1 MKKIL
6 ILAVLIATSGCST
19 YTAKMELSR
28 DFYYDGEYESAIVG
42 VDELVEK
49 ASKNDIHLFLAER
62 GKMRLAAGQ
71 YDSAIVDLQRA
82 ERRFHEIEGT
92 FSISEMVKT
101 SVKSAGSMEYQPES
115 HEKIMVNAYLLLA
128 YWLRGDTEGAFV
140 ERNRVVGRLK
150 HYTDQLSQED
160 WEKLDVPFARY
171 LVALLYEMEGLTDDA
186 RIEYDEVEK
195 IYPEA
200 RPAGENSSL
209 TEIVVFAELGRGP
222 VKVSR
227 EIKGYFN
234 KDAGNLLGFF
244 ELPGHS
250 GPLIVNAG
258 ALSSFSPD
266 DGVVFSFAFP
276 QYIRQPRIATGCTVA
291 FDGIEAADAVLL
303 NDIEETAMTAFGK
316 DIGKILLKAAVRTS
330 LQIMAQE
337 KVSDKKGGIFFDILG
352 KALSAI
358 DKADT
363 RSWQT
368 LPAEVRVF
376 RMECEPGEH
385 EVVLNYYDESGCS
398 ICSSRTVSF
407 SVEKGKK
414 QIIYLPGPS

>member
-1 MKKIL
+1 
-6 ILAVLIATSGCST
+6 
-19 YTAKMELSR
+19 
-28 DFYYDGEYESAIVG
+28 
-42 VDELVEK
+42 
-49 ASKNDIHLFLAER
+49 
-62 GKMRLAAGQ
+62 
-71 YDSAIVDLQRA
+71 
-82 ERRFHEIEGT
+82 
-92 FSISEMVKT
+92 
-101 SVKSAGSMEYQPES
+101 
-115 HEKIMVNAYLLLA
+115 
-128 YWLRGDTEGAFV
+128 
-140 ERNRVVGRLK
+140 
-150 HYTDQLSQED
+150 
-160 WEKLDVPFARY
+160 
-171 LVALLYEMEGLTDDA
+171 
-186 RIEYDEVEK
+186 
-195 IYPEA
+195 
-200 RPAGENSSL
+200 
-209 TEIVVFAELGRGP
+209 
-222 VKVSR
+222 
-227 EIKGYFN
+227 
-234 KDAGNLLGFF
+234 
-244 ELPGHS
+244 
-250 GPLIVNAG
+250 
-258 ALSSFSPD
+258 
-266 DGVVFSFAFP
+266 VVFSFAFP

>member
-1 MKKIL
+1 MKKTL
-6 ILAVLIATSGCST
+6 ILVVLLMTSGCST

-28 DFYYDGEYESAIVG
+28 DFYYDGEYENAITG
-42 VDELVEK
+42 VDELVGK
-49 ASKNDIHLFLAER
+49 ASNNDIHLFLAER

-82 ERRFHEIEGT
+82 EKRFHEIEGT
-92 FSISEMVKT
+92 ISISEMVKT

-115 HEKIMVNAYLLLA
+115 HEKIMINTYLLLA
-128 YWLRGDTEGAFV
+128 YWLKGDAEGAFV
-140 ERNRVVGRLK
+140 ERNRVAGRLK
-150 HYTDQLSQED
+150 KYTDQLSQED

-171 LVALLYEMEGLTDDA
+171 LVALLYEMEGLADDA
-186 RIEYDEVEK
+186 RIEYDEVNK

-200 RPAGENSSL
+200 RPAGENTFL
-209 TEIVVFAELGRGP
+209 TEIVVFAEMGRGP

-244 ELPGHS
+244 ELPGAS
-250 GPLIVNAG
+250 GPLMVNAG
-258 ALSSFSPD
+258 SLGSFSPT

-276 QYIRQPRIATGCTVA
+276 QYIRQPRIAARCSVV
-291 FDGIEAADAVLL
+291 FDSIEAADAVLL
-303 NDIEETAMTAFGK
+303 DNIEETAMTAFGK
-316 DIGKILLKAAVRTS
+316 DIGKILLKAAVRTC
-330 LQIMAQE
+330 LQTLAQE
-337 KVSDKKGGIFFDILG
+337 KISDKKGGMVFDLLG
-352 KALSAI
+352 KAFSAI

-376 RMECEPGEH
+376 RMECDPGDH
-385 EVVLNYYDESGCS
+385 EVLLNYYDGSGA
-398 ICSSRTVSF
+398 ILGSSRTVRF